1 MTAAADALV
10 PVWAIAR
17 KDLKIARTEVMSLVQ
32 AVTLPVNYL
41 LMMVLF
47 VLAGGAQPTAVV
59 LQGSEDHGYY
69 AQQFVSA
76 VEQAR
81 TYKVSVESQAQAD
94 TQMQAGKLVTEI
106 IIPPDFDQAIAARQK
121 MIVPVMFNNVN
132 QDLYDD
138 GSRGMD
144 EAVSSFLAKVSPG
157 QVPVTVAEHDAYPQ
171 DAGYIPF
178 LALSVVV
185 IAVMVAGLMQ
195 GGNATAREYEKNTI
209 KRLLLAPVRPW
220 QILAGRMLGA
230 FLISLPALAVVM
242 AVVALGVGDFPVR
255 LWAALGVALLTL
267 AVFVPAGVLLGTVT
281 RDRQLVAIFTRGV
294 PVPLFFLSGVFAPL
308 GFQTAA
314 VQDIGQ
320 VMPVHWAIVLVQ
332 WAFKGF
338 GTGTLPLPVDAL
350 ILAGYLTFFTAA
362 SAAAFLLTRRIRSAS
377 VPASR
382 ERLLAGL
389 AVTR

>member
-1 MTAAADALV
+1 MTAAAGILV

-59 LQGSEDHGYY
+59 MQDHGWY
-69 AQQFVSA
+69 ARQLVA
-76 VEQAR
+76 ALGQAR
-81 TYKVSVESQAQAD
+81 TYKVSIEPQAQAD
-94 TQMQAGKLVTEI
+94 AQMQAGKLVTEI
-106 IIPPDFDQAIAARQK
+106 TIPPDFDQAIASHQK
-121 MIVPVMFNNVN
+121 MTVPVMFDNLN
-132 QDLYDD
+132 QDLFDD

-185 IAVMVAGLMQ
+185 IAVMVAGLLQ
-195 GGNATAREYEKNTI
+195 AGNATAREYEKHTI
-209 KRLLLAPVRPW
+209 KGLLLAPVRAW
-220 QILAGRMLGA
+220 QILAGRMLA
-230 FLISLPALAVVM
+230 AYLISLPALAVVL
-242 AVVALGVGDFPVR
+242 AVVTLAVGDMPAR
-255 LWAALGVALLTL
+255 LWMALGVALLTL
-267 AVFVPAGVLLGTVT
+267 AVFVPAGVLLGTIT

-308 GFQTAA
+308 SYQTAA

-320 VMPVHWAIVLVQ
+320 LMPVHWAIVLVQ
-332 WAFKGF
+332 WAFSGF
-338 GTGTLPLPVDAL
+338 GTGTLPLPVDAA
-350 ILAGYLTFFTAA
+350 ILAGYLVAFTAA
-362 SAAAFLLTRRIRSAS
+362 SAAAFLLTRQIRSARA
-377 VPASR
+377 PGR
-382 ERLLAGL
+382 HERLVPGTA
-389 AVTR
+389 ATR

>member
-1 MTAAADALV
+1 MTAAADLLV
-10 PVWAIAR
+10 PVWAIAD

-59 LQGSEDHGYY
+59 MQDHGYY
-69 AQQFVSA
+69 AQQFVA
-76 VEQAR
+76 ALEHAR
-81 TYKVSVESQAQAD
+81 TYKVSTEPQAQAD
-94 TQMQAGKLVTEI
+94 AQMQAGRLVTEI
-106 IIPPDFDQAIAARQK
+106 TIPPDFDQAITAHQH
-121 MIVPVMFNNVN
+121 MTVPVTIDNIN
-132 QDLYDD
+132 QDLFDD

-157 QVPVTVAEHDAYPQ
+157 QVPVTVTEHDAWPQ
-171 DAGYIPF
+171 DAGYIQF

-185 IAVMVAGLMQ
+185 IAVMVAGLLQ
-195 GGNATAREYEKNTI
+195 AGTATAREYENSTVKG
-209 KRLLLAPVRPW
+209 LLLAPVRPW
-220 QILAGRMLGA
+220 QILAGRMLAA
-230 FLISLPALAVVM
+230 FLVSLPALAVVL
-242 AVVALGVGDFPVR
+242 AVVVLAAGDAPVH
-255 LWAALGVALLTL
+255 LWMALGVALLTL

-308 GFQTAA
+308 SFQTAA

-320 VMPVHWAIVLVQ
+320 LMPVHWAIVLVQ
-332 WAFKGF
+332 AAFRGF
-338 GTGTLPLPVDAL
+338 GTGTLPLGLDAL
-350 ILAGYLTFFTAA
+350 ILAGYLAAFTAA
-362 SAAAFLLTRRIRSAS
+362 SAAAFLLTRRIRSAHI
-377 VPASR
+377 PGR
-382 ERLLAGL
+382 HERLSPRT